1 MGVQN
6 SDGEGEQRGRSNESA
21 EWHHGQGGNA
31 EKVVVMVVDQLK
43 CKNHTGLNLRWR
55 GTRYYEKPTR
65 ARQRVNYEKCTAIYN
80 EDMSNKVSR
89 RNISNI
95 HHSLNLYYFR
105 FAS

>member
-1 MGVQN
+1 MGVQD

-31 EKVVVMVVDQLK
+31 EKVVVDQLM
-43 CKNHTGLNLRWR
+43 CKNHTGLYPRWR

-80 EDMSNKVSR
+80 EDMSNKVPR
-89 RNISNI
+89 RKSNI
-95 HHSLNLYYFR
+95 NYSVNFYHFR

>member
-1 MGVQN
+1 MGVQD

-43 CKNHTGLNLRWR
+43 CKNHIGLNLRWR

>member
-1 MGVQN
+1 MGIQD
-6 SDGEGEQRGRSNESA
+6 SYGEGEQRRRSNESS

-31 EKVVVMVVDQLK
+31 EKVVVDKLK
-43 CKNHTGLNLRWR
+43 CKNHTGPTPRWR

-80 EDMSNKVSR
+80 EDMSNKVPLRKSD
-89 RNISNI
+89 I
-95 HHSLNLYYFR
+95 HYSVNFYHFR

>member
-31 EKVVVMVVDQLK
+31 EKVVVMVVDQ
-43 CKNHTGLNLRWR
+43 CKNHTGLNFRWR

-95 HHSLNLYYFR
+95 HHSLNFYYFR